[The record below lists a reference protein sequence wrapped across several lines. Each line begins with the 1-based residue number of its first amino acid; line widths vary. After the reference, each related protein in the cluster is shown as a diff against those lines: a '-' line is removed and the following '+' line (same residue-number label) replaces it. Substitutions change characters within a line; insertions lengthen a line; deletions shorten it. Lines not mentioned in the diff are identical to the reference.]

1 MDQSCR
7 IAEPETDDI
16 YATRGEGGG
25 MTQIERLVKI
35 YTDSRARLLKEIEKR
50 ILWGRSTY
58 AQERLLKEIDKELKR
73 LNLESYAWADDAV
86 NAAYMRA
93 ARATYLAAH
102 SFDKG
107 IKAFSAFGGLHRK
120 AMAVL
125 AHNAQE
131 YLAITNSL
139 IARQA
144 ADRVRE
150 IGVEL
155 ITRKFGENLTVQE
168 TKRAL
173 MERFQQEDFYAVP
186 WRNGKGAM
194 RVDSYSALVARTTTR
209 EATMTATYNQAEA
222 LGHHLYKITSHAT
235 TCAVC
240 ASRQGRVYRS
250 IDYPAGDVRNQFPH
264 ISEGFPRWP
273 TYKTVH
279 PNCAHVAVMYIWDQK
294 SPEEQQAAL
303 ARANEPFNHDPRG
316 EAERRRYEEAQR
328 KNAERLRDR
337 KQWERYREVLGK
349 ENVPKTLSGF
359 RAMKKSGN
367 ENWQRLQWD
376 YRFQN
381 AHGVD
386 AKNPPLPNH
395 ESAYGVWG
403 KLKRYSLNYSHPVG
417 KHKTVVFES
426 ALGYNQDSAEI
437 LEKRIKEALP
447 KYRATYTGNK
457 GYGDTFRVT
466 LLIEGIGK
474 KTGIFQPVETG
485 WEFSNLDREKPR
497 MVNCIVS
504 TSKRP

>member
-1 MDQSCR
+1 
-7 IAEPETDDI
+7 
-16 YATRGEGGG
+16 

-58 AQERLLKEIDKELKR
+58 AQVQLLKEIDKELKR

-86 NAAYMRA
+86 NAAYMKA

-173 MERFQQEDFYAVP
+173 MERFRQEDFYAVP

-222 LGHHLYKITSHAT
+222 LGHHLYKMTSHAT

-316 EAERRRYEEAQR
+316 EAERKRYEEAQR

-337 KQWERYREVLGK
+337 KQWEKYREVLGK
-349 ENVPKTLSGF
+349 DNVPKTLSAF
-359 RAMKKSGN
+359 RQMKRSGN
-367 ENWQRLQWD
+367 ENWQFMQLD
-376 YRFQN
+376 YKRQN
-381 AHGVD
+381 KLIAHPEL
-386 AKNPPLPNH
+386 ALPNAR
-395 ESAYGVWG
+395 SATAADEKFTQYLFNPNNKSGWAKGVA
-403 KLKRYSLNYSHPVG
+403 LNSR
-417 KHKTVVFES
+417 
-426 ALGYNQDSAEI
+426 LGYNISNWEALRDKV
-437 LEKRIKEALP
+437 LENANKYPVTIHKQNEHGTQYEQLTVLYGSKGKPANVLVSWLNKDGKTHMTNAYIKEV
-447 KYRATYTGNK
+447 KN
-457 GYGDTFRVT
+457 D
-466 LLIEGIGK
+466 
-474 KTGIFQPVETG
+474 
-485 WEFSNLDREKPR
+485 D
-497 MVNCIVS
+497 
-504 TSKRP
+504 